1 VVEESNDDDDAAPV
15 QEPRQWQQLHD
26 RGMSCMLRFFHTNE
40 DEIDRLLPEVAKT
53 RDDIAAQL
61 RLVIGKESEED
72 CRMAELQN
80 ILHGLTARLELA
92 VQARQTQA
100 LVRSDCH
107 RYACV
112 LKIDGTHETLINGM
126 IRGGAVRLIM
136 PVRDV
141 MEIFCN
147 SLHRISHVQATSA
160 GRVDKS
166 CIAQDLLQVVPKTSW
181 KLLRRGGN
189 VPFQP
194 LDDPHWLQA
203 LEFDQPTLLSSERYQ
218 FNTVRLSSWQARIH
232 MFQSAVERVSQNAYA
247 KRSANSDAYGPMD
260 IEMVARNP
268 AEQTCLQMR
277 C

>member
-1 VVEESNDDDDAAPV
+1 
-15 QEPRQWQQLHD
+15 
-26 RGMSCMLRFFHTNE
+26 
-40 DEIDRLLPEVAKT
+40 
-53 RDDIAAQL
+53 
-61 RLVIGKESEED
+61 
-72 CRMAELQN
+72 MAELQN

-92 VQARQTQA
+92 VQARQTRA

-126 IRGGAVRLIM
+126 IRGGAHRLIM

-141 MEIFCN
+141 MEILNN
-147 SLHRISHVQATSA
+147 SLHRISRIESTTV
-160 GRVDKS
+160 GKVDKS
-166 CIAQDLLQVVPKTSW
+166 CIAQDLLHVVPKTSW
-181 KLLRRGGN
+181 KLLRQGGN
-189 VPFQP
+189 VPWRTIV
-194 LDDPHWLQA
+194 DDPHWLQA

-218 FNTVRLSSWQARIH
+218 FNTFNLSSWPARIH
-232 MFQSAVERVSQNAYA
+232 MFQSAVERVSQNEYA
-247 KRSANSDAYGPMD
+247 KRSANSDALSPMD